1 LRIDYKINDKF
12 DFGIFF
18 TSLILCGIGLVA
30 IYSSTLNNPH
40 AAGNFQ
46 KQVIWGIG
54 AYIIFFAVYSL
65 PTNIFKSISIPSYII
80 SILLLMAVLA
90 VGKRVNGAKSWFGF
104 AGLGFQ
110 PSELANIT
118 TVMAMSV
125 FLSRKNID
133 INSFKNILIALAI
146 GLIPVVFILLEPNLG
161 STFIYFAIII
171 ALLYWRG
178 ISLFG
183 LFVVLSPGIVAIAS
197 LFGFSYFII
206 FLALVLISLI
216 LFKQDLFFSG
226 SIFAINIAAGF
237 FTEYVFKALK
247 PHQQLRILSFI
258 NPSSDPLGAGYN
270 AIQAKIGIG
279 SGGLLGKGFLSGSQT
294 QLQFI
299 PEQWTDFIFCVIG
312 EEFGFIGSVITII
325 LFFYMFYRI
334 FKLASFAKDE
344 FSSLLLI
351 GILTVLFMHFLI
363 NVGMVVGILP
373 VIGLP
378 LPFVSYG
385 GSALV
390 VNLIMLGIVANIYR
404 TRKNYI

>member
-247 PHQQLRILSFI
+247 PHQQLRILSFM